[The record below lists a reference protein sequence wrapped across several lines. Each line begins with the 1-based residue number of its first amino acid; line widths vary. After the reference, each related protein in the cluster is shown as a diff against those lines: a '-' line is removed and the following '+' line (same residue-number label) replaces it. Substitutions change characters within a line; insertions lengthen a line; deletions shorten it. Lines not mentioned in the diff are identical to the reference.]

1 MPPAPPPYP
10 PGQQPP
16 TPPQQDDDGLDDAAL
31 AVAVAALLLTAISVV
46 ALIAAIRIRFALS
59 AIAWQALGAVLTFV
73 MASPPP
79 VTGIIGA
86 ASEQTGRM
94 NAARRAQY
102 VLAATRRVIVA
113 VREARSKGQPVGD
126 AIRAQIAREQRWYSA
141 HQAAMWNRAAA
152 AGKIDMEAAVY
163 GPLLGWYAKRDKSTT
178 ADCLKAD
185 RHNFYVTA
193 PPDIGLP
200 GIGPHVGCR
209 CEAGPPWPGA
219 LLLPSRGARYERA
232 AA

>member
-1 MPPAPPPYP
+1 MTTPQQPYP

-16 TPPQQDDDGLDDAAL
+16 PQDDDGLDDAAL
-31 AVAVAALLLTAISVV
+31 AVAVAALLLTAISVA

-59 AIAWQALGAVLTFV
+59 AIAWRALGAVLTFV

-79 VTGIIGA
+79 VTGVIGA

-113 VREARSKGQPVGD
+113 VREARSKGQSAGD
-126 AIRAQIAREQRWYSA
+126 AIRAQIAREQRWYAA

-152 AGKIDMEAAVY
+152 AGKTDMAAAEY
-163 GPLLGWYAKRDKSTT
+163 GNLLGWLARAKASPECAAASGK
-178 ADCLKAD
+178 
-185 RHNFYVTA
+185 NFYA
-193 PPDIGLP
+193 SHMPDIGFP
-200 GIGPHVGCR
+200 GAVHPNCKCMPV
-209 CEAGPPWPGA
+209 APWPGA
-219 LLLPSRGARYERA
+219 PLLPSRGARYERA
-232 AA
+232 A

>member
-1 MPPAPPPYP
+1 MTTPQQPYP

-16 TPPQQDDDGLDDAAL
+16 PQDDDGLDDAAL
-31 AVAVAALLLTAISVV
+31 ALSVAALLLTAISVA

-59 AIAWQALGAVLTFV
+59 AIAWRALGAVLTFV

-86 ASEQTGRM
+86 ASEQSARM

-113 VREARSKGQPVGD
+113 ARDARAKGQPAGD
-126 AIRAQIAREQRWYSA
+126 AIRAQIAREQRYYSQ

-152 AGKIDMEAAVY
+152 AGKTDMAALEH
-163 GPLLGWYAKRDKSTT
+163 GNLLGWLTKFDDRTSAECRAAHGKNYYAS
-178 ADCLKAD
+178 AM
-185 RHNFYVTA
+185 
-193 PPDIGLP
+193 PDIGFP
-200 GIGPHVGCR
+200 GSVHPRCR
-209 CEAGPPWPGA
+209 CLPSAPWPGGK
-219 LLLPSRGARYERA
+219 LLPSRGARWARA
-232 AA
+232 A